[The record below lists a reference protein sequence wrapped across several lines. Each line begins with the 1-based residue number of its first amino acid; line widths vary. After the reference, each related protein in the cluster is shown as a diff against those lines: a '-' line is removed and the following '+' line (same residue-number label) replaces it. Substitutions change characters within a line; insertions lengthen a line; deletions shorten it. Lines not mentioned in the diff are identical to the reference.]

1 MKRLEMRS
9 KHPLAIRWCHW
20 VNFPLLALMIWSGLW
35 IYWANDVYRLG
46 FGSFTLFRFFPEGF
60 YRAFGVS
67 HQLARGMAWH
77 FFFMWFFAI
86 NGVLYV
92 AYTILSGEWRY
103 LVPNR
108 QSFREAVLVT
118 LHDLGLDTRTHP
130 SGPPSRA
137 GRGQNLQ
144 RLCPHFPV
152 GSGVGGEDRKF
163 NGAQQIAYTG
173 VILMGFG
180 SLLTGLAIYKP
191 TQFAWLSGLLGGYTA
206 ARFEHFV
213 LALGYVLFFLIH
225 IAQVIR
231 AGWNNFR
238 SMVSGYEL
246 VSSEE
251 GTHE

>member
-1 MKRLEMRS
+1 
-9 KHPLAIRWCHW
+9 
-20 VNFPLLALMIWSGLW
+20 MIWSGLW

-60 YRAFGVS
+60 YRSFGVG
-67 HQLARGMAWH
+67 HQLARGMACH

-92 AYTILSGEWRY
+92 TYTILSGEWRY

-108 QSFREAVLVT
+108 QSFREALLVA
-118 LHDLGLDTRTHP
+118 LHD
-130 SGPPSRA
+130 
-137 GRGQNLQ
+137 
-144 RLCPHFPV
+144 V
-152 GSGVGGEDRKF
+152 GIWKGELPDRKF

-173 VILMGFG
+173 VVLMGFG
-180 SLLTGLAIYKP
+180 SLVTGLAIYKP
-191 TQFAWLSGLLGGYTA
+191 TQFAWLTGLLGGYMA
-206 ARFEHFV
+206 ARWEHFV

-238 SMVSGYEL
+238 AMVSGHEL